1 MYFPQP
7 KLDPYKGCRGRVEL
21 SFHPGYDRGVMTVS
35 QSGHPAFL
43 EGFRRGP
50 LVISVIGG
58 IAFVAG
64 FLVQDV
70 HGLGRALG
78 LSGIGIVLC
87 AFTTNLL
94 LEAFSGNTDAGHKRR
109 LVEQAAFTLIL
120 AIAVFLLAAYL
131 YRYGTLPG
139 FMPPRY
145 DQQHHA

>member
-1 MYFPQP
+1 
-7 KLDPYKGCRGRVEL
+7 
-21 SFHPGYDRGVMTVS
+21 MTVS

-64 FLVQDV
+64 FLVHDL

-145 DQQHHA
+145 DHQHHA

>member
-1 MYFPQP
+1 MPQAE
-7 KLDPYKGCRGRVEL
+7 VEL
-21 SFHPGYDRGVMTVS
+21 SFHPGYHRGVMTIS

-50 LVISVIGG
+50 LAISVIGG

-70 HGLGRALG
+70 HGMGRALG

-94 LEAFSGNTDAGHKRR
+94 LEAFSGNTGAGHKRH
-109 LVEQAAFTLIL
+109 LIEQAAFTLIL
-120 AIAVFLLAAYL
+120 AIAIFLLAVYL

>member
-1 MYFPQP
+1 MPGTW
-7 KLDPYKGCRGRVEL
+7 LEL
-21 SFHPGYDRGVMTVS
+21 SFHRGYDRGVMTVS
-35 QSGHPAFL
+35 QSGHSTFL

-50 LVISVIGG
+50 LAISVIGG

-64 FLVQDV
+64 FVVQDV
-70 HGLGRALG
+70 GGLGRALG

-94 LEAFSGNTDAGHKRR
+94 LEAFAGNTDAGHKRH
-109 LVEQAAFTLIL
+109 LKQQAAFTLVL
-120 AIAVFLLAAYL
+120 AIVAFLLAAYL

-145 DQQHHA
+145 DQHHHA

>member
-1 MYFPQP
+1 MP
-7 KLDPYKGCRGRVEL
+7 
-21 SFHPGYDRGVMTVS
+21 PGYDRGVMTVS

-43 EGFRRGP
+43 EGLRRGP

-58 IAFVAG
+58 LAFVAG

-87 AFTTNLL
+87 AFATNLL
-94 LEAFSGNTDAGHKRR
+94 LEAFSGNADAGRKRH
-109 LVEQAAFTLIL
+109 LLEQAAFTLIL

-131 YRYGTLPG
+131 YRHGTLPG
-139 FMPPRY
+139 FMPARY
-145 DQQHHA
+145 DQHRHA

>member
-1 MYFPQP
+1 
-7 KLDPYKGCRGRVEL
+7 
-21 SFHPGYDRGVMTVS
+21 MTVS

-50 LVISVIGG
+50 IAMSVIGG
-58 IAFVAG
+58 MAFVAG

-87 AFTTNLL
+87 AFTINLL
-94 LEAFSGNTDAGHKRR
+94 MEAISATGDRDRKRH

-120 AIAVFLLAAYL
+120 ALAVFLLALHL
-131 YRYGTLPG
+131 YRYGHLPS
-139 FMPPRY
+139 FMPARY
-145 DQQHHA
+145 DQQHPA